1 MDREIDLQRIE
12 DVHARFDYFG
22 DKNRMENKIKDE
34 RFDLTK
40 EMPDTQDEAFSTE
53 FEEEDIEPADT
64 EIYRQYRLMQR
75 EKKLE

>member
-40 EMPDTQDEAFSTE
+40 EMPDT
-53 FEEEDIEPADT
+53 
-64 EIYRQYRLMQR
+64 
-75 EKKLE
+75 